1 MTQYKK
7 KFTGHNVNLYCA
19 IWNYKM
25 QYYFI
30 GRNIRS
36 YCTKQIIRCNTM
48 KPLYSRQ
55 LTATSKSFQK
65 KSRWQIT
72 KAEWWQKVV
81 IEKERNF
88 LNYTVHIQVFKLIIN
103 HTKTICKKIIF
114 QIFFTSILMQCCLNP
129 QIIHLE
135 FDYI

>member
-1 MTQYKK
+1 MMQYKK

-65 KSRWQIT
+65 KIKMANHQSRVMT
-72 KAEWWQKVV
+72 KSGYW
-81 IEKERNF
+81 EREE
-88 LNYTVHIQVFKLIIN
+88 LSELYSAYTGL
-103 HTKTICKKIIF
+103 
-114 QIFFTSILMQCCLNP
+114 
-129 QIIHLE
+129 
-135 FDYI
+135 